1 MDKDYKVGQ
10 VLYVVPEGEQKVVP
24 LLIVEE
30 VTRKTVQGKKV
41 IHMAISP
48 TRDKPFNITKVV
60 GELFDDLTQLQN
72 TLVQRATDEISR
84 IISNAKKIAEVKYG
98 IKNHSSKEEESVNVA
113 EDDPLEDGED
123 DVIDLGDGTV
133 ARIGKIEMGETKQ
146 DLKA

>member
-1 MDKDYKVGQ
+1 MSKDYKVGQ

-41 IHMAISP
+41 IHMAVSP
-48 TRDKPFNITKVV
+48 TRDKPFNVSKVV
-60 GELFDDLTQLQN
+60 GELFDDLTSLHD
-72 TLVQRATDEISR
+72 TLVERATQEISR
-84 IISNAKKIAEVKYG
+84 IIQNAKKIAEVKYG
-98 IKNHSSKEEESVNVA
+98 IKNQSS
-113 EDDPLEDGED
+113 DEDGVDVANDDVDENPE
-123 DVIDLGDGTV
+123 DVIDFGDGTV